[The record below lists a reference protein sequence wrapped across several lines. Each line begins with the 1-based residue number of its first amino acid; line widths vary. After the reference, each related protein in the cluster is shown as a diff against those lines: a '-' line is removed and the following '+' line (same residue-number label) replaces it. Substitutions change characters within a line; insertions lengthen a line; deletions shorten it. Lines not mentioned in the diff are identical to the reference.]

1 MESAHVD
8 KTIWSKE
15 SQALRDALAKARK
28 EAGFTQVQLAKKL
41 KRPQSFVA
49 KYEGGERRLDLIELM
64 EIAKQVRLD
73 LPALIKK
80 L

>member
-15 SQALRDALAKARK
+15 SQALRKALADARK